1 MPIQT
6 LIVPPELEGKR
17 LDVALAALL
26 PGTTRTAA
34 RRLVDE
40 GQVAFAHGKAR
51 AARAV
56 VAGETL
62 MVQEAALAALTAPS
76 PAALAPSRG
85 ELAIVYEDEDVV
97 VIDKPAGLT
106 AHPGA
111 GHAEDTLVN
120 RLLGHDPSIA
130 ETGDTARPGLVHRL
144 DRDTSGLIV
153 VARTPAAHAYL
164 SRQWRERSVVKR
176 YWALVEGTPKAA
188 EGAIELPI
196 GRDPRNRKRMAP
208 TLDGRSARTTYRI
221 EREYRGFALL
231 DVLIE
236 TGRTH
241 QIRVHLAALGH
252 PVAGDHLYGARR
264 PLPGLTRQ
272 FLHAYLLGLRL
283 PSDDAYRE
291 FSSPLPPDL
300 TAALDELNG

>member
-1 MPIQT
+1 MPTQT

-62 MVQEAALAALTAPS
+62 TVQEAALAALTAPS

-164 SRQWRERSVVKR
+164 ARQWRERSVVKR

-208 TLDGRSARTTYRI
+208 ALDGRAARTVYRVD
-221 EREYRGFALL
+221 RAYKGFSLL

-252 PVAGDHLYGARR
+252 PVAGDRLYGARR
-264 PLPGLTRQ
+264 ALSGLTRQ

-283 PSDDAYRE
+283 PSDDAYHE
-291 FSSPLPPDL
+291 FTAPLPP
-300 TAALDELNG
+300 ELLAVLESLH